1 MKTHPR
7 VLGLAA
13 LCFVVLASAAV
24 GGRHLPLGIPAGN
37 DSGMAQTLVAEGP
50 PVTLDEPFFQSLGTN
65 DRTCVTCHAPTEG
78 WSLEPA
84 DVQRRFQATGGRHP
98 LFRPV
103 DGAVTPYAD
112 VRTVSARRQ
121 AYALLLER
129 GVIRVGLPMP
139 ATADFT
145 LVTVEDPYGFASVAE
160 LSLFRR
166 PLPSTN
172 LHFLRTVMWDGRES
186 TGGRSIHGDLMLQAN
201 DATVG
206 HAQALPIDDFT
217 RRRIVD
223 FELRLTTAQMVDR
236 RAGRLDADGARGGP
250 GALAAEAAE
259 TAGVPAAA
267 GEAFTIFTQW
277 TTAVGHRSPAR
288 QAIARG
294 QRVFN
299 TATHNGRLMCAG
311 CHNMQNVGTNAA
323 PLFFK
328 VGVGEL
334 GPDDPPPADLPL
346 YTLQCHAD
354 GRLVRTTDPGRALIT
369 GLCADIGKFKT
380 PILRGL
386 ATRAPY
392 FHDGSAATV
401 EDVVAHY
408 KNRFGFQFSGTEE
421 ADLIAF
427 LRAL

>member
-1 MKTHPR
+1 MKTRPR

-13 LCFVVLASAAV
+13 LMFVTVAGTAV
-24 GGRHLPLGIPAGN
+24 GGRHLNLGIPAFN
-37 DSGMAQTLVAEGP
+37 DGGIAQTLVADGP

-65 DRTCVTCHAPTEG
+65 DRTCVTCHAPGQG
-78 WSLEPA
+78 WSIDPGH
-84 DVQRRFQATGGRHP
+84 VQRLFRATGGRHA

-112 VRTVSARRQ
+112 VRTMAGRRQ

-129 GVIRVGLPMP
+129 GLIRVGLPMP
-139 ATADFT
+139 AGAKFS
-145 LVTVEDPYGFASVAE
+145 LVRVYDPYGYATAAE

-172 LHFLRTVMWDGRES
+172 LQYLRTVMWDGRES
-186 TGGRSIHGDLMLQAN
+186 PGGRSIHADLMSQAN

-206 HAQALPIDDFT
+206 HAQSLPIDDFT
-217 RRRIVD
+217 RQRIVD
-223 FELRLTTAQMVDR
+223 FERRLTTAQTVDR
-236 RAGRLDADGARGGP
+236 RAGRLNADGAEGGP
-250 GALAAEAAE
+250 WALAGPADTTQGGVFTIFKKWE
-259 TAGVPAAA
+259 TAG
-267 GEAFTIFTQW
+267 
-277 TTAVGHRSPAR
+277 GHLSAAR

-294 QRVFN
+294 QAVFN
-299 TATHNGRLMCAG
+299 TANHDGKPMCAG
-311 CHNMQNVGTNAA
+311 CHNMRNVGTNAA
-323 PLFFK
+323 PVFLNAR
-328 VGVGEL
+328 VGKLGEN
-334 GPDDPPPADLPL
+334 DPPPADLPV
-346 YTLQCHAD
+346 YTFRCHVD
-354 GRLVRTTDPGRALIT
+354 DSIVRTTDPGRALIT
-369 GLCADIGKFKT
+369 GECADIGKFKV

-392 FHDGSAATV
+392 FHDGSAATL

-408 KNRFGFQFSGTEE
+408 KSKVEFQFNGTEE